1 MTALRQI
8 ILIHPDA
15 PPKPVPG
22 APCNGCGVCCQL
34 APCPLGLLLSRRRHG
49 ACVAL
54 RWHEALRQYRC
65 GALSQPLE
73 LLQSLLPRPA
83 WRLAAWL
90 APALAGLA
98 RRSIAVDQGCDSSVE
113 VSAWQAA
120 LMASDISSTMRHD
133 SARKRP

>member
-8 ILIHPDA
+8 ILLHCDA
-15 PPKPVPG
+15 PPKPVLG

-34 APCPLGLLLSRRRHG
+34 APCPLGLFLSRRRRG

-54 RWHEALRQYRC
+54 RWHEARRQYRC

-73 LLQSLLPRPA
+73 LLQGLLPRPT

-90 APALAGLA
+90 APLLWRLA
-98 RRSIAVDQGCDSSVE
+98 RRSIAVAQGCDSSVE
-113 VSAWQAA
+113 ASAWQAA
-120 LMASDISSTMRHD
+120 PMASKISSTMGQD
-133 SARKRP
+133 